1 MQLKLDN
8 LYEVVFEDTLLSG
21 GSNPDTLKTKNFT
34 LRKTLQ
40 VSQTHCSPDLLA
52 QMVA

>member
-21 GSNPDTLKTKNFT
+21 GSNPDTLKLKI
-34 LRKTLQ
+34 LLCEILLQ

-52 QMVA
+52 